1 MARSLDPGF
10 VADPDDARWPPDAG
24 WPYPDD
30 DELVGDLH
38 DPADPAAESDD
49 EILSLQG
56 LGPRLLDGLNHLER
70 TVVAARFGLDGQP
83 ARTMKAL
90 QAELGMPRSELRPI
104 LGDALQKVRNQL
116 G

>member
-10 VADPDDARWPPDAG
+10 VADPDDARWPSDAG

-38 DPADPAAESDD
+38 DPADPSAETDD

-56 LGPRLLDGLNHLER
+56 LGPHVLDGLSDLER
-70 TVVAARFGLDGQP
+70 AVLEARFGLDGRP
-83 ARTMKAL
+83 PRSMKEM
-90 QAELGMPRSELRPI
+90 QTELGIPRAELRPI
-104 LGDALQKVRNQL
+104 LGDALAKVRIHL
-116 G
+116 A